1 MPNKIAITGGIG
13 SGKSAVCRIL
23 KERGYPVFSCDE
35 INRTLL
41 SEKSYLDGLCALFP
55 ACVKDGKLNKTALSA
70 LVFSDKEA
78 LKTLNAYAHPRIA
91 KRLRREMEGARKT
104 CFAEVPLLF
113 ESSMTKQFDGA
124 IVVLRNKE
132 ERIRAVVARDG
143 LTAEQAKARMRQQFD
158 YDGPLPDGCL
168 AIENDGDEAALCNKV
183 DEVLEALKEH
193 GLL

>member
-55 ACVKDGKLNKTALSA
+55 TCVKDGNLQKTALAA

-78 LKTLNAYAHPRIA
+78 LETLNAYAHPRISERLQRDMDGA
-91 KRLRREMEGARKT
+91 KKT

-113 ESSMTKQFDGA
+113 ESGMTKQFDGA

-132 ERIRAVVARDG
+132 ERIRAVVTRDG
-143 LTAEQAKARMRQQFD
+143 LTAERAEARMKQQFD
-158 YDGPLPDGCL
+158 YNGLLPDGCL
-168 AIENDGDEAALCNKV
+168 VIENDGDEAALREKV
-183 DEVLEALKEH
+183 DEALKALKER
-193 GLL
+193 GLV

>member
-55 ACVKDGKLNKTALSA
+55 TCVKDGKLQKTALAA

-78 LKTLNAYAHPRIA
+78 LETLNAYAHPRISE
-91 KRLRREMEGARKT
+91 RLQRDMDGVKKT

-113 ESSMTKQFDGA
+113 ESGMTKQFDGA

-132 ERIRAVVARDG
+132 ERIRAVVTRDG
-143 LTAEQAKARMRQQFD
+143 LTAETAEARMKQQFD
-158 YDGPLPDGCL
+158 YNGPLPDGCL
-168 AIENDGDEAALCNKV
+168 VIENDGDEAALREKV
-183 DEVLEALKEH
+183 DEALKALKER
-193 GLL
+193 GLV

>member
-55 ACVKDGKLNKTALSA
+55 TCMKDGNLQKTALAA
-70 LVFSDKEA
+70 LVFSDKDA
-78 LKTLNAYAHPRIA
+78 LETLNAYAHPRISE
-91 KRLRREMEGARKT
+91 RLQRDMDAAQKT

-113 ESSMTKQFDGA
+113 ESGMTKQFDGA

-132 ERIRAVVARDG
+132 ERIRAVVTRDG
-143 LTAEQAKARMRQQFD
+143 LTAEKAEARMKQQFD

-168 AIENDGDEAALCNKV
+168 VIENDGDEAALREKV
-183 DEVLEALKEH
+183 DEALKALKER
-193 GLL
+193 GLV

>member
-55 ACVKDGKLNKTALSA
+55 TCVKDGNLQKTALAA

-78 LKTLNAYAHPRIA
+78 LETLNAYAHPRISE
-91 KRLRREMEGARKT
+91 RLQRDMDGAGKT

-113 ESSMTKQFDGA
+113 ESGMTKQFDGV

-132 ERIRAVVARDG
+132 ERIRAVVTRDG
-143 LTAEQAKARMRQQFD
+143 LTAETAEARMKQQFD
-158 YDGPLPDGCL
+158 YNGPLPDGCL
-168 AIENDGDEAALCNKV
+168 VIENDGDEAALREKV
-183 DEVLEALKEH
+183 DEALKALKER
-193 GLL
+193 GLV

>member
-35 INRTLL
+35 INRALL

-55 ACVKDGKLNKTALSA
+55 ACVKDGKLNKAALSA

-78 LKTLNAYAHPRIA
+78 LKTLNAYAHPRISE
-91 KRLRREMEGARKT
+91 RLRRDMEGAEKT

-113 ESSMTKQFDGA
+113 ESGMTKQFDCA

-143 LTAEQAKARMRQQFD
+143 LTAEQAEARMKQQFD

-168 AIENDGDEAALCNKV
+168 AIKNDGDETALCNKV
-183 DEVLEALKEH
+183 DDVLEALKEH

>member
-41 SEKSYLDGLCALFP
+41 SEKGYLDGLCALFP
-55 ACVKDGKLNKTALSA
+55 TCVKDGNLQKTALAA

-78 LKTLNAYAHPRIA
+78 LETLNAYAHPRISERLQRDMDGA
-91 KRLRREMEGARKT
+91 KKT

-113 ESSMTKQFDGA
+113 ESSMTKQFDGV

-132 ERIRAVVARDG
+132 ERIRAVVTRDG
-143 LTAEQAKARMRQQFD
+143 LTAETAEARMKQQFD
-158 YDGPLPDGCL
+158 YNGPLPDGCL
-168 AIENDGDEAALCNKV
+168 VIENDGDEAALREKV
-183 DEVLEALKEH
+183 DEALKALKER
-193 GLL
+193 GLV

>member
-1 MPNKIAITGGIG
+1 MPNKIAVTGGIG

-55 ACVKDGKLNKTALSA
+55 ACVKDGKLNKAALSA

-91 KRLRREMEGARKT
+91 ERLRRDMEGAEKT

-113 ESSMTKQFDGA
+113 ESGMTKRFDGA

-143 LTAEQAKARMRQQFD
+143 LTAEQAKARMKQQFD

-168 AIENDGDEAALCNKV
+168 VIENDGDEAALRKKV
-183 DEVLEALKEH
+183 DDMLKALKER
-193 GLL
+193 GLV

>member
-55 ACVKDGKLNKTALSA
+55 ACVKDGKPDKAALAA

-78 LKTLNAYAHPRIA
+78 LNTLNAYAHPRISE
-91 KRLRREMEGARKT
+91 RLQREMEGAGKT

-113 ESSMTKQFDGA
+113 ESGMTDLFDGVL
-124 IVVLRNKE
+124 VVLRNKE
-132 ERIRAVVARDG
+132 ERIRAVVTRDG
-143 LTAEQAKARMRQQFD
+143 LTPEKAEARMKQQFD

-168 AIENDGDEAALCNKV
+168 VIENDGDEAALREKV
-183 DEVLEALKEH
+183 DEALKALKER
-193 GLL
+193 GLV

>member
-35 INRTLL
+35 INRALL
-41 SEKSYLDGLCALFP
+41 SERSYLEGLCRLFP
-55 ACVKDGKLNKTALSA
+55 ACVKDGKLNKTALAA
-70 LVFSDKEA
+70 LVFSDKES
-78 LKTLNAYAHPRIA
+78 LKTLNSYAHPRISE
-91 KRLRREMEGARKT
+91 RLRREMEGAEKT

-113 ESSMTKQFDGA
+113 ESGMTDLFDGI

-143 LTAEQAKARMRQQFD
+143 LTAERAEARMKQQFD
-158 YDGPLPDGCL
+158 YDGTLPDGCL
-168 AIENDGDEAALCNKV
+168 VIENDGDEAALREKV
-183 DEVLEALKEH
+183 DEVLEALKEQ

>member
-1 MPNKIAITGGIG
+1 MPNKIAVTGGIG

-55 ACVKDGKLNKTALSA
+55 ACVKDGKLNKAALSA

-78 LKTLNAYAHPRIA
+78 LKTLNAYAHPRISE
-91 KRLRREMEGARKT
+91 RLRREMDSAEKT
-104 CFAEVPLLF
+104 CFAEIPLLF
-113 ESSMTKQFDGA
+113 ESGMAKQFDCA

-143 LTAEQAKARMRQQFD
+143 LTPEQAEARMKQQFD

-168 AIENDGDEAALCNKV
+168 AIENDDDEAALCKKV
-183 DEVLEALKEH
+183 DEVLEALKER

>member
-1 MPNKIAITGGIG
+1 MPNKIAVTGGIG

-55 ACVKDGKLNKTALSA
+55 TCVKDGNLQKTALAA
-70 LVFSDKEA
+70 LVFSDKDA
-78 LKTLNAYAHPRIA
+78 LETLNAYAHPRISE
-91 KRLRREMEGARKT
+91 RLQRDMDAAQKT

-113 ESSMTKQFDGA
+113 ESGMAKQFDGV

-132 ERIRAVVARDG
+132 ERIRAVVTRDG
-143 LTAEQAKARMRQQFD
+143 LTAEKAEARMKQQFD

-168 AIENDGDEAALCNKV
+168 VIENNGDEAALREKV
-183 DEVLEALKEH
+183 DEALKALKER
-193 GLL
+193 GLV

>member
-55 ACVKDGKLNKTALSA
+55 ACVKDGKPNKTALSA

-78 LKTLNAYAHPRIA
+78 LKTLNAYAHPRISE
-91 KRLRREMEGARKT
+91 RLRRDMEGAEKT

-113 ESSMTKQFDGA
+113 ESGMTKQFDGA

-143 LTAEQAKARMRQQFD
+143 LTAEQAKARMKQQFD

-168 AIENDGDEAALCNKV
+168 AIENDGDETALREKV
-183 DEVLEALKEH
+183 DDVLEALKEH

>member
-55 ACVKDGKLNKTALSA
+55 ACVKDGNLQKTALAA

-78 LKTLNAYAHPRIA
+78 LETFNAYAHPRISE
-91 KRLRREMEGARKT
+91 RLQREMEGARKT

-113 ESSMTKQFDGA
+113 ESGIAEQFDGV

-132 ERIRAVVARDG
+132 ERIRAVVTRDG
-143 LTAEQAKARMRQQFD
+143 LTAERAEARMKQQFD

-168 AIENDGDEAALCNKV
+168 VIENDGDEAALREKV
-183 DEVLEALKEH
+183 DEALKALKER
-193 GLL
+193 GLV

>member
-55 ACVKDGKLNKTALSA
+55 ACVKDGKLNKAALSA

-91 KRLRREMEGARKT
+91 ERLRRDMEGAEKT

-113 ESSMTKQFDGA
+113 ESGMTKQFDGT
-124 IVVLRNKE
+124 IVILRNKE
-132 ERIRAVVARDG
+132 ERIRAVVTRDG
-143 LTAEQAKARMRQQFD
+143 LTAEQAEARMKQQFD

-168 AIENDGDEAALCNKV
+168 AIENDGDEAALREKV

>member
-55 ACVKDGKLNKTALSA
+55 TCVKDGNLQKTALAA

-78 LKTLNAYAHPRIA
+78 LETLNAYAHPRISERLQRDMDAA
-91 KRLRREMEGARKT
+91 KKT

-113 ESSMTKQFDGA
+113 ESGTTKQFDGV

-132 ERIRAVVARDG
+132 ERIRAVVTRDG
-143 LTAEQAKARMRQQFD
+143 LTAERAEARMKQQFD

-168 AIENDGDEAALCNKV
+168 VIENDGDEAALREKV
-183 DEVLEALKEH
+183 DEALKALKER
-193 GLL
+193 GLA

>member
-55 ACVKDGKLNKTALSA
+55 ACVKDGKLNKAALSA

-91 KRLRREMEGARKT
+91 ERLRRDMEGAEKT

-113 ESSMTKQFDGA
+113 ESGMTKRFDCA

-143 LTAEQAKARMRQQFD
+143 LTAEQAKARMKQQFD

-168 AIENDGDEAALCNKV
+168 AIENDGDETALCNKV
-183 DEVLEALKEH
+183 DDVLEALKEH

>member
-55 ACVKDGKLNKTALSA
+55 TCVKDGNLQKTALAS

-78 LKTLNAYAHPRIA
+78 LETLNAYAHPRISERLQRDMDGA
-91 KRLRREMEGARKT
+91 KKT

-113 ESSMTKQFDGA
+113 ESGMTKQFDGA

-143 LTAEQAKARMRQQFD
+143 LTAERAEARMKQQFD
-158 YDGPLPDGCL
+158 YNGPLPDGCL
-168 AIENDGDEAALCNKV
+168 VIENDGDEAALREKV
-183 DEVLEALKEH
+183 DEALKALKER
-193 GLL
+193 GLV

>member
-35 INRTLL
+35 INRALL

-55 ACVKDGKLNKTALSA
+55 ACVKDGKLNKAALSA

-78 LKTLNAYAHPRIA
+78 LKTLNAYAHPRISE
-91 KRLRREMEGARKT
+91 RLRRDMEGAEKT

-113 ESSMTKQFDGA
+113 ESGMTDLFDGI

-143 LTAEQAKARMRQQFD
+143 LTAERAEARMKQQFD
-158 YDGPLPDGCL
+158 YDGTLPDGCL
-168 AIENDGDEAALCNKV
+168 VIENDGDEAAPREKV
-183 DEVLEALKEH
+183 DEVLEALKEQ

>member
-1 MPNKIAITGGIG
+1 MPNKIAVTGGIG

-55 ACVKDGKLNKTALSA
+55 ACVKDGKLNKAALSA

-78 LKTLNAYAHPRIA
+78 LKTLNAYAHPRISE
-91 KRLRREMEGARKT
+91 RLRRDMEGAEKT

-113 ESSMTKQFDGA
+113 ESGMTKRFDGA

-143 LTAEQAKARMRQQFD
+143 LTAEQAKARMKQQFD

-168 AIENDGDEAALCNKV
+168 AIENDGDEAALREKV
-183 DEVLEALKEH
+183 NEVLEALKKH

>member
-55 ACVKDGKLNKTALSA
+55 TCVKDGKLQKTALAA

-78 LKTLNAYAHPRIA
+78 LETLNAYAHPRISERLQRDMDGA
-91 KRLRREMEGARKT
+91 KKT

-113 ESSMTKQFDGA
+113 ESGMTKQFDGV

-132 ERIRAVVARDG
+132 ERIRAVVTRDG
-143 LTAEQAKARMRQQFD
+143 LTAERAEARMKQQFD
-158 YDGPLPDGCL
+158 YDGPRPDGCL
-168 AIENDGDEAALCNKV
+168 LI
-183 DEVLEALKEH
+183 
-193 GLL
+193 

>member
-23 KERGYPVFSCDE
+23 KERGYPVFSCDK

-55 ACVKDGKLNKTALSA
+55 TCVKDGNLQKTALAS

-78 LKTLNAYAHPRIA
+78 LETLNAYAHPRISE
-91 KRLRREMEGARKT
+91 RLQREMEGAKKT

-113 ESSMTKQFDGA
+113 ESGMTKQFDGA

-132 ERIRAVVARDG
+132 ERIRAVVTRDG
-143 LTAEQAKARMRQQFD
+143 LTAERAEARMKQQFD
-158 YDGPLPDGCL
+158 YNGPLPDGCL
-168 AIENDGDEAALCNKV
+168 VIENDGDEAALREKV
-183 DEVLEALKEH
+183 DEALKALKER
-193 GLL
+193 GLV

>member
-55 ACVKDGKLNKTALSA
+55 TCVKDGKLQKTALAA

-78 LKTLNAYAHPRIA
+78 LETLNAYAHPRISE
-91 KRLRREMEGARKT
+91 RLRRDMEGAGKT

-113 ESSMTKQFDGA
+113 ESGMTDLFDGV
-124 IVVLRNKE
+124 IIVLRNKE

-143 LTAEQAKARMRQQFD
+143 LTPEKAEARMKQQFD

-168 AIENDGDEAALCNKV
+168 VIENNGDEAALREKV
-183 DEVLEALKEH
+183 GEALKALKER
-193 GLL
+193 GLV

>member
-55 ACVKDGKLNKTALSA
+55 TCVKDGNLQKTALAA
-70 LVFSDKEA
+70 LVFSDKEG
-78 LKTLNAYAHPRIA
+78 LETLNAYAHPRISERLQRDMDGA
-91 KRLRREMEGARKT
+91 KKT

-113 ESSMTKQFDGA
+113 ESGMTKQFDGA

-143 LTAEQAKARMRQQFD
+143 LTAERAEARMKQQFD
-158 YDGPLPDGCL
+158 YNGPLPDGCL
-168 AIENDGDEAALCNKV
+168 VIENDGDEAALREKV
-183 DEVLEALKEH
+183 DEALKALKER
-193 GLL
+193 GLV

>member
-55 ACVKDGKLNKTALSA
+55 TCVKDGKLQKTALAA

-78 LKTLNAYAHPRIA
+78 LETLNAYAHPRISE
-91 KRLRREMEGARKT
+91 RLQRDMDAAQKT

-113 ESSMTKQFDGA
+113 ESGMTKQFDGA

-132 ERIRAVVARDG
+132 ERIRAVGKMPAYYDYIPASGFVK
-143 LTAEQAKARMRQQFD
+143 TAVPSFFQSPSPPTAVFEHETAIPQFSLNF
-158 YDGPLPDGCL
+158 PLPP
-168 AIENDGDEAALCNKV
+168 ASAK
-183 DEVLEALKEH
+183 
-193 GLL
+193 

>member
-55 ACVKDGKLNKTALSA
+55 ACVKDGKLNKAALSA

-78 LKTLNAYAHPRIA
+78 LKTLNAYAHPRISE
-91 KRLRREMEGARKT
+91 RLRREMEGTEKT

-113 ESSMTKQFDGA
+113 ESGMTKQFDGA

-143 LTAEQAKARMRQQFD
+143 LTAEKAEARMKQQFD

-168 AIENDGDEAALCNKV
+168 VIENNGDEAALREKV
-183 DEVLEALKEH
+183 DEALKALKER
-193 GLL
+193 GLV

>member
-35 INRTLL
+35 INHTLL

-55 ACVKDGKLNKTALSA
+55 TCVKDGNLQKTALAA
-70 LVFSDKEA
+70 LVFSDKDA
-78 LKTLNAYAHPRIA
+78 LETLNAYAHPRISE
-91 KRLRREMEGARKT
+91 RLQRDMDGAQKT

-113 ESSMTKQFDGA
+113 ESGMTKQFDGV

-132 ERIRAVVARDG
+132 ERIRAVVTRDG
-143 LTAEQAKARMRQQFD
+143 LTAEKAEARMKQQFD

-168 AIENDGDEAALCNKV
+168 VIENDGDEAALREKV
-183 DEVLEALKEH
+183 DEALKALKER
-193 GLL
+193 GLV

>member
-13 SGKSAVCRIL
+13 SGKSTVCRIL

-55 ACVKDGKLNKTALSA
+55 TCVKDGNLQKTALAA

-78 LKTLNAYAHPRIA
+78 LETLNAYAHPRISERLQRDMDGA
-91 KRLRREMEGARKT
+91 KKT

-113 ESSMTKQFDGA
+113 ESGTTKQFDGA

-132 ERIRAVVARDG
+132 ERIRAVVTRDG
-143 LTAEQAKARMRQQFD
+143 LTAERAEARMKQQFD

-168 AIENDGDEAALCNKV
+168 VIENDGDEAALREKV
-183 DEVLEALKEH
+183 DEALKALKER
-193 GLL
+193 GLV

>member
-35 INRTLL
+35 INRALL
-41 SEKSYLDGLCALFP
+41 GEKSYLDGLCALFP

-78 LKTLNAYAHPRIA
+78 LKTLNAYAHPRISE
-91 KRLRREMEGARKT
+91 RLRCDMEGAEKT

-113 ESSMTKQFDGA
+113 ESGMTKQFDGA

-132 ERIRAVVARDG
+132 ERIRAVVTRDG
-143 LTAEQAKARMRQQFD
+143 LTAEQAEARMKQQFD

-168 AIENDGDEAALCNKV
+168 AIENDGDETALCNKV
-183 DEVLEALKEH
+183 DDVLEALKEH

>member
-1 MPNKIAITGGIG
+1 MPNKIAVTGGIG

-41 SEKSYLDGLCALFP
+41 NEKSYLDGLCALFP

-78 LKTLNAYAHPRIA
+78 LKTLNAYAHPRISE
-91 KRLRREMEGARKT
+91 RLRRDMEGAEKT

-113 ESSMTKQFDGA
+113 ESGMTKQFDGA
-124 IVVLRNKE
+124 IVILRNKE

-143 LTAEQAKARMRQQFD
+143 LTAEQAEARMKQQFD

-168 AIENDGDEAALCNKV
+168 AIENDGDETALREKV
-183 DEVLEALKEH
+183 DDMLEALKEH

>member
-1 MPNKIAITGGIG
+1 MPNKIAVTGGIG

-55 ACVKDGKLNKTALSA
+55 ACVKDEKLNKTALSA

-78 LKTLNAYAHPRIA
+78 LKTLNAYAHPRISE
-91 KRLRREMEGARKT
+91 RLRRDMEGAEKT

-113 ESSMTKQFDGA
+113 ESGMTKQFDCA

-143 LTAEQAKARMRQQFD
+143 LTAEQAEARMKQQFD

-168 AIENDGDEAALCNKV
+168 AIKNDGDETALCNKV
-183 DEVLEALKEH
+183 DDVLEALKEH

>member
-55 ACVKDGKLNKTALSA
+55 ACVKDGKPDKAALAA

-78 LKTLNAYAHPRIA
+78 LNTLNAYAHPRISERLQRDMDGA
-91 KRLRREMEGARKT
+91 KKT

-113 ESSMTKQFDGA
+113 ESSMTKQFDGV

-132 ERIRAVVARDG
+132 ERIRAVVTRDG
-143 LTAEQAKARMRQQFD
+143 LTAETAEARMKQQFD

-168 AIENDGDEAALCNKV
+168 VIENDGGEAALREKV
-183 DEVLEALKEH
+183 DEALKALKVR
-193 GLL
+193 GLV

>member
-1 MPNKIAITGGIG
+1 MPSKIAITGGIG

-41 SEKSYLDGLCALFP
+41 SEKSYLEGLCALFP
-55 ACVKDGKLNKTALSA
+55 ACVKDGNLQKAALAA

-78 LKTLNAYAHPRIA
+78 LETLNAYAHPRISE
-91 KRLRREMEGARKT
+91 RLQRGMDGTGKT

-113 ESSMTKQFDGA
+113 ESGIAEQFDGV

-143 LTAEQAKARMRQQFD
+143 LTAEQAEARMKQQFD
-158 YDGPLPDGCL
+158 YNGPLPDGCL
-168 AIENDGDEAALCNKV
+168 VIENDGDEAALSKKI
-183 DEVLEALKEH
+183 DEALKALKER
-193 GLL
+193 GLV

>member
-55 ACVKDGKLNKTALSA
+55 TCVKDGNLQKTALAA

-78 LKTLNAYAHPRIA
+78 LETLNAYAHPRISERLQRDMDGA
-91 KRLRREMEGARKT
+91 KKT

-113 ESSMTKQFDGA
+113 ESGMTKQFDGA

-132 ERIRAVVARDG
+132 ERIRAVVTRDG
-143 LTAEQAKARMRQQFD
+143 LTPEKAEARMKQQFD

-168 AIENDGDEAALCNKV
+168 VIENDGDEAALREKV
-183 DEVLEALKEH
+183 DEALKALKER
-193 GLL
+193 GLV

>member
-55 ACVKDGKLNKTALSA
+55 TCVKDGNLQKTALAA
-70 LVFSDKEA
+70 LVFSDKDA
-78 LKTLNAYAHPRIA
+78 LETLNAYAHPRISE
-91 KRLRREMEGARKT
+91 RLQRDMDGAQKT

-113 ESSMTKQFDGA
+113 ESGMAKQFDGA

-132 ERIRAVVARDG
+132 ERIRAVVTRDG
-143 LTAEQAKARMRQQFD
+143 LTAEKAEARMKQQFD

-168 AIENDGDEAALCNKV
+168 VIENNGDEAALCEKI
-183 DEVLEALKEH
+183 DEVLKALKER
-193 GLL
+193 GLV

>member
-55 ACVKDGKLNKTALSA
+55 TCVKDGNLQKTALAA

-78 LKTLNAYAHPRIA
+78 LETLNAYAHPRISE
-91 KRLRREMEGARKT
+91 RLQREMEGAGKT

-113 ESSMTKQFDGA
+113 ESGMTDLFDGVL
-124 IVVLRNKE
+124 VVLRNKE
-132 ERIRAVVARDG
+132 ERIRAVVTRDG
-143 LTAEQAKARMRQQFD
+143 LTPEKAEARMKQQFD

-168 AIENDGDEAALCNKV
+168 VIENDGDEAALRKKV
-183 DEVLEALKEH
+183 DDMLKALKER
-193 GLL
+193 GLV